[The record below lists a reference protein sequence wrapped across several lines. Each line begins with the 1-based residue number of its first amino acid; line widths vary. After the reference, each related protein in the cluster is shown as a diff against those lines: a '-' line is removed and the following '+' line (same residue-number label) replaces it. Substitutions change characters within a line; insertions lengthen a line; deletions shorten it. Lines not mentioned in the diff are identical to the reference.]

1 MMVAIIM
8 SHWAANDRLFG
19 PVGGKPRGIQ
29 NNECHVVSGC
39 TVLSAGVGS
48 SHGDDG
54 GNGDGHT
61 GADDPRHGFR
71 GDVRHAH
78 YAVGHLHPAPTPR
91 QHQTRELIKQ
101 ATEKFQTQLE
111 QATEKSRKLIK
122 QETKKL
128 TADFKEDTRVTQG
141 KLDKVV
147 TSLSDARK
155 RLARIEGHLG
165 IELPSTTE
173 PESNGDNSEA
183 A

>member
-1 MMVAIIM
+1 M
-8 SHWAANDRLFG
+8 RLHHRDN
-19 PVGGKPRGIQ
+19 VK
-29 NNECHVVSGC
+29 
-39 TVLSAGVGS
+39 
-48 SHGDDG
+48 
-54 GNGDGHT
+54 
-61 GADDPRHGFR
+61 
-71 GDVRHAH
+71 
-78 YAVGHLHPAPTPR
+78 
-91 QHQTRELIKQ
+91 TRELIKQATEKSQTQLEQ

-128 TADFKEDTRVTQG
+128 TTDFKEDSRVTQG

-147 TSLSDARK
+147 TSLSDARE